1 VPTADLDENAVFAAL
16 ASPLRRELL
25 DLLRAGERNAGEL
38 AAAFAVSRPAVSQ
51 HLAVL
56 QQARLVEERRA
67 GRHRVYALRAG
78 PLRAVTDWLGPYQD
92 FWTER
97 LDALGRH
104 LRDRHGEPPAARTD
118 EKGQ

>member
-1 VPTADLDENAVFAAL
+1 VREEDAADAVFAAL
-16 ASPLRRELL
+16 ASPLRRRLL

-38 AAAFAVSRPAVSQ
+38 AAAFDVSRPAVSQ

-56 QQARLVEERRA
+56 QQADLVAERRS

-78 PLRAVTDWLGPYQD
+78 PLRAVDDWLGPYED

-104 LRDRHGEPPAARTD
+104 LRSRHGEPPAGRADRK
-118 EKGQ
+118 ER